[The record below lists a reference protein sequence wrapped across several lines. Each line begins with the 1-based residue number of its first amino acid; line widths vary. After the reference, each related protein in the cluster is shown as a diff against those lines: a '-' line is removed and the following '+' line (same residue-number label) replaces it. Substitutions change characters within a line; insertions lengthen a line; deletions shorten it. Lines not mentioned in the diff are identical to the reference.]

1 MRSRIL
7 ILMAMLTFS
16 GCGLFRKSSKTVEKV
31 SFDVSQ
37 KKDSIS
43 SERIK
48 SDSIG
53 KSLSIDKGNVVTET
67 ERTITTEKK
76 GGTIK
81 GSITLDRIPRGL
93 EILLKDSAGTKISL
107 MLDTMSNQ
115 LNVRVDHPGEKTTVT
130 ERIRQTENKNR
141 TDQQESSTGSDLNNQ
156 VAVSSQER
164 KRGSVSAVEKIS
176 KPDPIG
182 GVIMWIGIA
191 IAIVLVV
198 WGVKKFI
205 LNK

>member
-1 MRSRIL
+1 MKSKIL
-7 ILMAMLTFS
+7 ILLAMLTFS

-53 KSLSIDKGNVVTET
+53 KSLSIDKGSVVTET

-76 GGTIK
+76 GGTVK
-81 GSITLDRIPRGL
+81 GSIRIDNIPRGVEL
-93 EILLKDSAGTKISL
+93 LLKDSAGTKISL

-130 ERIRQTENKNR
+130 ERIRQIENKNK
-141 TDQQESSTGSDLNNQ
+141 TDQQESSTGSELNKEATVNSIDRKKVSTSQ
-156 VAVSSQER
+156 V
-164 KRGSVSAVEKIS
+164 S
-176 KPDPIG
+176 KESEPDNWSFIFW
-182 GVIMWIGIA
+182 WIGIGLG
-191 IAIVLVV
+191 VVVVV
-198 WGVKKFI
+198 WRLKMFI
-205 LNK
+205 FN